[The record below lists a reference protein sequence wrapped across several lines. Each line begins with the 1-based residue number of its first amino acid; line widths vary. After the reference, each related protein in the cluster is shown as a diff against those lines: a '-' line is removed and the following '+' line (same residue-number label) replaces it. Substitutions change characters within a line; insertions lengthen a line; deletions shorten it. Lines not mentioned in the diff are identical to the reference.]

1 MELGGSGIHIPFHT
15 MWKHEEAEEFDSP
28 DIVRLEKFGDVPQ
41 VLLES

>member
-1 MELGGSGIHIPFHT
+1 